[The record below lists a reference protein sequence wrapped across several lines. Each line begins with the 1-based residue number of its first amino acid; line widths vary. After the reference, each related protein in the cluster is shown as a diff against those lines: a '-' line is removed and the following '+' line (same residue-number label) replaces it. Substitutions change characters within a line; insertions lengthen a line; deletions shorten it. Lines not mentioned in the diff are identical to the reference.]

1 MYNLMEI
8 KIYRRRDWFYKSTM
22 LWGGGGGKGF
32 FFTYPR
38 ANPEYF
44 SWGGGWSD
52 GYGIFFGGGRGW
64 GVLEAY
70 FE

>member
-44 SWGGGWSD
+44 SWGGG
-52 GYGIFFGGGRGW
+52 GGPMVMGFFLGGEGMGGFGGIF
-64 GVLEAY
+64 
-70 FE
+70 